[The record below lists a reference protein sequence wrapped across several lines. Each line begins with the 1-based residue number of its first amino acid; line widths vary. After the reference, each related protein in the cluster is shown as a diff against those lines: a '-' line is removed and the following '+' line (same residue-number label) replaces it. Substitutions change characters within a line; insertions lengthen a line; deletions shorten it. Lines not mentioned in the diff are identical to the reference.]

1 MYLILTKVISNKKG
15 LILGNQDEGLPTA
28 TALVEDEISLKTI
41 QKEEQYNVEI
51 FRENDL
57 TKKAMEGKN
66 EENFHD
72 DAKIEKKSETRN
84 ELRAKLGLLGLSKQG
99 NKETLLARLQEYE
112 NNKIKTELQSP
123 NASTNLSNIKK
134 TILLDRL
141 KEHHESNQKWDY
153 SFEYFQKKALAQ

>member
-1 MYLILTKVISNKKG
+1 MDS
-15 LILGNQDEGLPTA
+15 P
-28 TALVEDEISLKTI
+28 I
-41 QKEEQYNVEI
+41 QKGNSEI
-51 FRENDL
+51 VKHNTQEMISTKNNSDFTKNLGLLVPERSAA
-57 TKKAMEGKN
+57 KKATTQIK
-66 EENFHD
+66 
-72 DAKIEKKSETRN
+72 KTEKVLTPKPNKTKSETRN

-153 SFEYFQKKALAQ
+153 SFEYFQKKALA